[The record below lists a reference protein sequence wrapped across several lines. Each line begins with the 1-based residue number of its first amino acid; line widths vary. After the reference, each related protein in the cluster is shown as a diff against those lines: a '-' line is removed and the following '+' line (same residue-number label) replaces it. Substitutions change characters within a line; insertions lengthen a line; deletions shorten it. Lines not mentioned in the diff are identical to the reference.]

1 VDGWQNLKD
10 FYNLINVYMDSVL
23 HPAITPW
30 TLKQEGWHYDI
41 EDVYI
46 FFPAKSYFFFPC
58 EVRGPWSKRAGT
70 TTLRMYTYI
79 FSIKSSL

>member
-1 VDGWQNLKD
+1 MCVCVCVCACVCACVCVCVCVCVCLDGWQNLKD

-41 EDVYI
+41 EDVY
-46 FFPAKSYFFFPC
+46 SY
-58 EVRGPWSKRAGT
+58 V
-70 TTLRMYTYI
+70 L
-79 FSIKSSL
+79 

>member
-1 VDGWQNLKD
+1 LDGWQNLKD

-41 EDVYI
+41 EDVYTYM
-46 FFPAKSYFFFPC
+46 F
-58 EVRGPWSKRAGT
+58 SKV
-70 TTLRMYTYI
+70 LYI
-79 FSIKSSL
+79 VTAFSIAHYEIEDVYTCSLKSSI